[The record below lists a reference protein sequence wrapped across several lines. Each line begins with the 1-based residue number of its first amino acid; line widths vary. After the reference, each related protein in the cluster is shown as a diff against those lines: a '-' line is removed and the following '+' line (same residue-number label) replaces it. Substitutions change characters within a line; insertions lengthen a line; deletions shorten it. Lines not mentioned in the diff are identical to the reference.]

1 MTELPAQTPPE
12 PKLRKP
18 LGVILMIALIALYVL
33 IVTALSDPI
42 STLPIMVQTPIW
54 IALGIAWIFPL
65 KPLVR
70 WIEVGRWS

>member
-1 MTELPAQTPPE
+1 MTEE

-18 LGVILMIALIALYVL
+18 LGVILMIVIITAYALIVM
-33 IVTALSDPI
+33 ALSDPI
-42 STLPIMVQTPIW
+42 STLPVLVQLPIY
-54 IALGIAWIFPL
+54 IVLGIAWIFPL

>member
-1 MTELPAQTPPE
+1 MTGTED

-18 LGVILMIALIALYVL
+18 LGVLLMIAIITAYVL
-33 IVTALSDPI
+33 IVAALADPV
-42 STLPIMVQTPIW
+42 TRLPILVQLPIW

-70 WIEVGRWS
+70 WIEVGRWK